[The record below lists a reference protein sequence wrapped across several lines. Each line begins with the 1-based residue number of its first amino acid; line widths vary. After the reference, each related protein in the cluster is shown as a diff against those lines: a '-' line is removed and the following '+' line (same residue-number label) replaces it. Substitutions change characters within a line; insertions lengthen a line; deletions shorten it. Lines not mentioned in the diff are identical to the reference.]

1 MPAPPRRFTPAHL
14 LAAIVLVLALGWF
27 TVRTAPRG
35 GYWMWDFGMV
45 SEASRAWL
53 DGRNPYDEGELRKRW
68 RAQPVPGLLEHID
81 HVESLLPPP
90 TLMVMSPLALLPR
103 GAALWVWYAVQWALL
118 IGAIGTLCSL
128 ANRPALD
135 PRAMLLAAG
144 VLLLGPVQSGVQAGQ
159 LSLPATACIVL
170 ALALDVRGRP
180 IVAGCLLALAMALK
194 LQLAAPFIVYF
205 ALCSRWRIVFAAA
218 CLFAGITLLA
228 IIRLELADVDWM
240 STWLANVRRSTGAGG
255 LNDFAAGV
263 AMDHLLNLQ
272 LPLYAVTGNRA
283 AAQIGALALVSIAAI
298 VYALRLRRAADG
310 PTRNPLPLIAPLA
323 VLTLLPVYHR
333 YYDATLLIIPLAWAV
348 ARFPRSRAALVLAL
362 LIPFILPVGWATNL
376 VNRGLLPPSVTPTT
390 GWRILIMPFQVW
402 LLAAL
407 AIALIAAMPPPK
419 QQLT

>member
-1 MPAPPRRFTPAHL
+1 
-14 LAAIVLVLALGWF
+14 
-27 TVRTAPRG
+27 
-35 GYWMWDFGMV
+35 
-45 SEASRAWL
+45 
-53 DGRNPYDEGELRKRW
+53 
-68 RAQPVPGLLEHID
+68 LLEHID